1 MTFTIRESHKTRSF
15 RHSTPL
21 EVTAQPL
28 KLFWI
33 QLCVCAK
40 NDCCSNISSITNKAK
55 QSRPGGIRFLVLDS
69 YSMNFRSGLSL
80 FSKNPRRSPRPS
92 ATATAALWYFAASTV
107 IHHCTGTFRSSRSY
121 FASAMVTATAAT
133 TAAATSVAAPTK
145 DPRFRTWPITSTK
158 SLEPMLRDM
167 GLELDAN
174 AIDGTSAGT
183 GTALSDALVSV
194 GTAGR
199 GGTGSFVSKQGLIVT
214 NWHVAYDAV
223 RRASIDASDDY
234 VRDGFVARSL
244 KQEIEGPNYEC
255 WITEACLDVSDTVL
269 ESISGGTLDP
279 LERANTIRNV
289 RQEIA
294 QAAQEEASSAAESGG
309 TRCDVVEM
317 IPNKS
322 YVLFTYKR
330 LRDVR
335 IVYVPPKSLGN
346 FGGDIDNF
354 EWPRHTADFT
364 LLRAYVPPATGG
376 GSWDGYHADNV
387 PYDSSKSFIRVRKP
401 SPETDISEND
411 MVFLLGFPGSTMRYA
426 PTPRLKYAD
435 TVAVPHMVQDFTR
448 KLQLIANH
456 EGHSSEAALK
466 LGSTKKGLANE
477 LKRSKGKLVMMRKLK
492 LLPERAAE
500 EAKLTEVAQ
509 VADGEQSVQQI
520 LARLEEIYGT
530 FEKDHP
536 TSSTLDSLRGIY
548 GGSALLAAGHAIH
561 EFVAHE
567 QGKPDSERETSYR
580 KRNLP
585 FLAKRLTKRL
595 RDVHLP
601 HEAELVSDCA
611 SLLGK
616 LKASNAA
623 DDNDKTLSNCLDSI
637 QETILQDCESAK
649 DAVVGETASSKLLT
663 MSTDPSVDVLSEI
676 FADEGSPTE
685 AWLEDPFVR
694 VAACLWDVY
703 KRDRDSSKAL
713 LSERDSLLAK
723 LLEYQQQSAEEDC
736 YPDCNGSLRISAGF
750 VEGYKAADA
759 IFHTP
764 HTTLSGLLDKATETK
779 LSGDGEAYED
789 SVFHCPERLYKL
801 LEEDTT
807 GEGVQKVPVCLLYS
821 TDTVRNN
828 PMPKRGCS
836 SICIVFLILCIFSSL
851 LVQVGGNSGS
861 PVMNQRGELVAINF
875 DRQRQGLM
883 NEYKWSSNYS
893 RSIGVDVRYILWLI
907 GDYDG
912 ATHLVDELIAGD
924 A

>member
-1 MTFTIRESHKTRSF
+1 M
-15 RHSTPL
+15 L
-21 EVTAQPL
+21 
-28 KLFWI
+28 
-33 QLCVCAK
+33 
-40 NDCCSNISSITNKAK
+40 
-55 QSRPGGIRFLVLDS
+55 QS
-69 YSMNFRSGLSL
+69 
-80 FSKNPRRSPRPS
+80 
-92 ATATAALWYFAASTV
+92 
-107 IHHCTGTFRSSRSY
+107 
-121 FASAMVTATAAT
+121 
-133 TAAATSVAAPTK
+133 
-145 DPRFRTWPITSTK
+145 
-158 SLEPMLRDM
+158 M
-167 GLELDAN
+167 GLELDAE

-199 GGTGSFVSKQGLIVT
+199 GGTGSFVSQQGLIVT

-234 VRDGFVARSL
+234 VKDGFVARSL

-255 WITEACLDVSDTVL
+255 WITEACLDVSKKVL
-269 ESISGGTLDP
+269 ESVASVNDP
-279 LERANTIRNV
+279 LERANTIRNA

-294 QAAQEEASSAAESGG
+294 QAAQEEASSSETGG

-346 FGGDIDNF
+346 FGGDVDNF

-376 GSWDGYHADNV
+376 GSWDGYHPDNV
-387 PYDSSKSFIRVRKP
+387 PYDSSKSFIKVRKP

-426 PTPRLKYAD
+426 PTPRLQYAD

-448 KLQLIANH
+448 KLQLIADH

-500 EAKLTEVAQ
+500 EAKLMQDAKVPE
-509 VADGEQSVQQI
+509 GEQSVQEI
-520 LARLEEIYGT
+520 LTRLQEIYGT
-530 FEKDHP
+530 FETDHP

-567 QGKPDSERETSYR
+567 QTQPDSERETSYR
-580 KRNLP
+580 QRNLP

-611 SLLGK
+611 SLVMK
-616 LKASNAA
+616 LKASSVV
-623 DDNDKTLSNCLDSI
+623 DDELSQCLDSI
-637 QETILQDCESAK
+637 SETILQNCETAK
-649 DAVVGETASSKLLT
+649 DAVVGETASSKLLA
-663 MSTDPSVDVLSEI
+663 MSKDPSVDALSEI
-676 FADEGSPTE
+676 FADGDESSSAE
-685 AWLEDPFVR
+685 AWLEDPFVK
-694 VAACLWDVY
+694 VAACLWPVY
-703 KRDRDSSKAL
+703 KRDRDSSKSL
-713 LSERDSLLAK
+713 LSERDALLAK
-723 LLEYQQQSAEEDC
+723 LLEYQQQSTDEDC

-759 IFHTP
+759 IVHTP
-764 HTTLSGLLDKATETK
+764 HTTLSGLLDKATEAK
-779 LSGDGEAYED
+779 LGGDGDYED

-807 GEGVQKVPVCLLYS
+807 GKGVQKVPVCLLYS
-821 TDTVRNN
+821 TDT
-828 PMPKRGCS
+828 
-836 SICIVFLILCIFSSL
+836 
-851 LVQVGGNSGS
+851 VGGNSGS

-883 NEYKWSSNYS
+883 NEYKWSSDYS